1 MEVWPGNV
9 FFRAGSLWVNAG
21 IVGRPASLRVC
32 SVPHSA
38 KLAFLGND
46 FGKSNILP
54 LPITSDAEFPQL
66 VIKPLITF
74 ALKRCRV
81 ISCHAAC
88 STVVGWNW
96 SGCAGRNAG
105 VGRSAAPQF
114 YNPAE
119 RAVLYLQQNSLLA
132 WAALVAPCPE
142 GQVVPL
148 PLVSTRWLFLKTVL
162 FLGSAILLP

>member
-1 MEVWPGNV
+1 M
-9 FFRAGSLWVNAG
+9 VNAG
-21 IVGRPASLRVC
+21 VVGRPASLRVC
-32 SVPHSA
+32 SVPRSA
-38 KLAFLGND
+38 KLVFLGND

-74 ALKRCRV
+74 ALKRCHV
-81 ISCHAAC
+81 VSCHAAC

-96 SGCAGRNAG
+96 SGCFGRNAG
-105 VGRSAAPQF
+105 VGRSVAPQDASAF
-114 YNPAE
+114 PTAAVTQFCNPAE

-132 WAALVAPCPE
+132 WAALVAQCPE

-148 PLVSTRWLFLKTVL
+148 LLVITRWLFLKTVL